1 VVSKER
7 FTNVRQLIA
16 AKRYGEARL
25 ILEDIDH
32 LKAQE
37 WLWRLDKIEG
47 KHRRNRRLKLIGGLV
62 VLILIAGGALSFVAL
77 RAVRDFD
84 DDIACLNLP
93 ESVWDACQAAG
104 GYTEYMQSRP

>member
-1 VVSKER
+1 MSKVR
-7 FTNVRQLIA
+7 FSNVRQLIA
-16 AKRYGEARL
+16 EKRYGEARI

-47 KHRRNRRLKLIGGLV
+47 KHKRNRRLKFIGGLV

-84 DDIACLNLP
+84 DDIACLNQLP

-104 GYTEYMQSRP
+104 GYTEYMQTRP